1 MKNKDIVKYFYEVII
16 SDNLLDEISKY
27 ISENCVQRIGEK
39 EMFIGIDGMKE
50 HLLALKK
57 TYPDYTMKIIR
68 QYEADDYVISEFI
81 MKGTHAGDFL
91 GITPTNKVLDITG
104 VDIDKVID
112 GKIVEHGGATNTFE
126 TFFEHH
132 LIQSV

>member
-16 SDNLLDEISKY
+16 SYNLLDELSKY
-27 ISENCVQRIGEK
+27 ISEDCVQRIGEK

-68 QYEADDYVISEFI
+68 QYELSENF
-81 MKGTHAGDFL
+81 G
-91 GITPTNKVLDITG
+91 
-104 VDIDKVID
+104 
-112 GKIVEHGGATNTFE
+112 
-126 TFFEHH
+126 
-132 LIQSV
+132 